1 MATSERWRDVVDE
14 LGGEL
19 RECPRAR
26 RCAGRRR
33 RRHDGRR
40 GGALAGADDDRVR
53 SRHRRQRPVHAGARA
68 RRREG
73 RGAAGEPDSSPLP
86 GVGAGT
92 AAVSRPGSALRGLRS
107 GRRSGDLPVHP
118 SIRGCAAGAADL
130 NQARA
135 ELGLAPIERFFGAIS
150 DGLALV
156 ATFPQLEYPRRWP
169 AHVHVTGP
177 MLFELRHPE
186 VELPE
191 GDLPLVVVAA
201 STAPG
206 PGDDPG
212 PDRARGALPTSPC
225 RVLAT
230 DQRGPGEVVRAGAR
244 ERRRR
249 RLGLVLAGT
258 TRQPR

>member
-1 MATSERWRDVVDE
+1 M
-14 LGGEL
+14 
-19 RECPRAR
+19 
-26 RCAGRRR
+26 
-33 RRHDGRR
+33 
-40 GGALAGADDDRVR
+40 
-53 SRHRRQRPVHAGARA
+53 
-68 RRREG
+68 
-73 RGAAGEPDSSPLP
+73 
-86 GVGAGT
+86 
-92 AAVSRPGSALRGLRS
+92 
-107 GRRSGDLPVHP
+107 PVHP

-201 STAPG
+201 STAQ
-206 PGDDPG
+206 DPEMTLV
-212 PDRARGALPTSPC
+212 RTALEALCDEPV

-230 DQRGPGEVVRAGAR
+230 TSGALGKWSGPVPENAAVVDWVSFSQALPATSLMITSGGHGTVARALVEGVPLLVCPAGADQPENGIR
-244 ERRRR
+244 AAWAGA
-249 RLGLVLAGT
+249 GLVLPRRLLGARPLRWSVRRLLADSRFAARAGEFAAWSLENDGA
-258 TRQPR
+258 RRGADLVERYAAR